1 MPVFEYKAL
10 DLNGKSQS
18 GIIDAESAPAA
29 RQKLRTA
36 KKYPVSV
43 HEATD
48 STGTT
53 APDKPSLNTLFT
65 RVKPIAIA
73 TMTRQLATLIGAG
86 FPLVTALDT
95 LIPQTGS
102 PAFKKVLARVKDAVV
117 EGQSFARALGLYP
130 GIFSPLFVNM
140 VRAGESS
147 GTLEI
152 ILDQLADI
160 SEKQVALAN
169 RIKTTLAYPVFM
181 SFFGAL
187 VLFLLLTFIVPS
199 ITTIFDDMN
208 QVLPLPTRLLIA
220 TSDLLQIYWWLILA
234 AMAAL
239 FLSLRLFTK
248 TTRGQSIVH
257 KTLLVIPV
265 AGAMVQKLA
274 VARFARTLGSL
285 LENGVSMMPALETV
299 QGITGNIH
307 IAAAVRD
314 AAGEVEKGQSLGD
327 ALAASGAFPELAIQ
341 MIQVGEQS
349 GHLESMLVKVAD
361 IFENEVEAQ
370 LLRITSLLEPAMIV
384 LMGGIVGFIV
394 IAVCLPIFEMNQLI
408 G

>member
-10 DLNGKSQS
+10 DLNGKSLS
-18 GIIDAESAPAA
+18 GIINAESAPAA

-43 HEATD
+43 QEASD
-48 STGTT
+48 STGTA
-53 APDKPSLNTLFT
+53 APGQPSLDTLFT

-73 TMTRQLATLIGAG
+73 TMTRQLATLLGAG

-102 PAFKKVLARVKDAVV
+102 PALKKALARVKDAVV

-130 GIFSPLFVNM
+130 GIFSSLFVNM
-140 VRAGESS
+140 VRAGEAS

-169 RIKTTLAYPVFM
+169 RIKTTLAYPIFM
-181 SFFGAL
+181 SIFGAL

-199 ITTIFDDMN
+199 ITAIFDDMN

-220 TSDLLQIYWWLILA
+220 TSDFLQIYWWLILA
-234 AMAAL
+234 IVAAL
-239 FLSLRLFTK
+239 FLSLRLLTR
-248 TTRGQSIVH
+248 TTRGQSVAD
-257 KTLLVIPV
+257 KTRLVLPV
-265 AGAMVQKLA
+265 AGAMVRKLA

-285 LENGVSMMPALETV
+285 LANGVSMMPALETV

-307 IAAAVRD
+307 IAAAVRN
-314 AAGEVEKGQSLGD
+314 AAAEVEKGQSLGN

-341 MIQVGEQS
+341 MLQVGEQS
-349 GHLESMLVKVAD
+349 GHLESMLVKIAD

-394 IAVCLPIFEMNQLI
+394 ISVCLPIFEMNQLI
-408 G
+408 R